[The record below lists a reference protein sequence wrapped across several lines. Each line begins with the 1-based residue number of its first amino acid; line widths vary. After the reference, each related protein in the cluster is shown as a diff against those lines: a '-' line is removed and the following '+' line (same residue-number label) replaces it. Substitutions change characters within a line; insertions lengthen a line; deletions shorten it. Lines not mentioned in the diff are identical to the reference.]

1 MCLPFPHVV
10 QITEFIVFYVSLH
23 WPFRCAA
30 YHLYSALSGLSLSL
44 DYPLDVFPTL
54 GSLLVWLRCLI
65 MLVSVVGFVIKLTWQ
80 PSCTRSLTLSLS
92 ACLFACL
99 SVRVSISLPLSPSL
113 INYAFQRIDL
123 YYNAAVNYQTFTNG
137 CPQFRYAVQCI
148 TCNVVQCN

>member
-1 MCLPFPHVV
+1 MCLPLTYVV
-10 QITEFIVFYVSLH
+10 QRIEFIVFYMSLH

-30 YHLYSALSGLSLSL
+30 YHHHNPLWALSLSL
-44 DYPLDVFPTL
+44 GSSLDVFPTL

-65 MLVSVVGFVIKLTWQ
+65 MLVTVGFVMKLTRQ
-80 PSCTRSLTLSLS
+80 PSCTHSLTLSLS

-99 SVRVSISLPLSPSL
+99 SVRVSISLSLSLSL
-113 INYAFQRIDL
+113 FNYAFQRIDL

-148 TCNVVQCN
+148 TCNVVQCS